1 MQCVSAQLPT
11 DPWPLH
17 SSGSKFQNYMNLVR
31 SLFLGGN
38 AQISSAL
45 QKHCQL
51 SARNW
56 TALEASAW
64 LRATC
69 TEWGQTKWRRG
80 CITKWTAM
88 AGTQSMSYCFCAPL
102 PIYIHIYIYCMNF
115 PKTFLIQYKSTQL
128 RKSSSHLGIILNH
141 WLGDI
146 QLRRVLGLHARGRRF
161 CIFSLVFFC
170 GGNDSKLNDSH
181 QIGELFCFI
190 LCSWCWILN
199 VYIVSCLL
207 LETSIMS

>member
-1 MQCVSAQLPT
+1 MQYVSAS
-11 DPWPLH
+11 DWPMTIALLRFEVPELH
-17 SSGSKFQNYMNLVR
+17 GFLVR
-31 SLFLGGN
+31 SLLG
-38 AQISSAL
+38 AMLKFQV

-88 AGTQSMSYCFCAPL
+88 VGTQSMSYCFCAPL
-102 PIYIHIYIYCMNF
+102 PCMNC
-115 PKTFLIQYKSTQL
+115 PKTFRIQYKSTQL

-161 CIFSLVFFC
+161 CIFSLAFF
-170 GGNDSKLNDSH
+170 LRREWF
-181 QIGELFCFI
+181 QIEWLTPNWWIICFI

>member
-1 MQCVSAQLPT
+1 MQCVSAS
-11 DPWPLH
+11 DWPMTIALLRFEVPEIH
-17 SSGSKFQNYMNLVR
+17 EFWSGHCFLGAMLKFQV
-31 SLFLGGN
+31 
-38 AQISSAL
+38 

-88 AGTQSMSYCFCAPL
+88 AGTQSMSYCFCARL
-102 PIYIHIYIYCMNF
+102 TIRIYTVWIFYNI
-115 PKTFLIQYKSTQL
+115 FLIQYKSTQL
-128 RKSSSHLGIILNH
+128 RKSSSDLGIILNH

-146 QLRRVLGLHARGRRF
+146 QLRRILGLHALLRATLLHFHSCLFLRWEWF
-161 CIFSLVFFC
+161 
-170 GGNDSKLNDSH
+170 KLNDSQ
-181 QIGELFCFI
+181 QIGESFASFFAVDAAL
-190 LCSWCWILN
+190 
-199 VYIVSCLL
+199 
-207 LETSIMS
+207 TMSI